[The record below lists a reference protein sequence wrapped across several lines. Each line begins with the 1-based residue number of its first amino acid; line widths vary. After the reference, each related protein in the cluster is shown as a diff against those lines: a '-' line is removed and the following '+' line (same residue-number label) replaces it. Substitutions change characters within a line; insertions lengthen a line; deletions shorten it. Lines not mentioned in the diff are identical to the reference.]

1 MSTLVKLS
9 PIVLAALLLTL
20 LLGPV
25 APASAEVFD
34 VTNLVTDDQ
43 SVNAA

>member
-9 PIVLAALLLTL
+9 RIVLATLLFAL
-20 LLGPV
+20 LLGPS
-25 APASAEVFD
+25 APANAEVFD

>member
-20 LLGPV
+20 LLGPA
-25 APASAEVFD
+25 APASAEVFH
-34 VTNLVTDDQ
+34 T
-43 SVNAA
+43 